1 MTVFN
6 VSDKHEPPMQ
16 VCNRQ
21 GDDGGQDND
30 TSRKSWAEAQG

>member
-6 VSDKHEPPMQ
+6 ASDNEPPLPDS
-16 VCNRQ
+16 NRQ
-21 GDDGGQDND
+21 GDDGGGQDND